1 MFDLTQGDEYNIL
14 TDLLVETLFILFCMA
29 VMIDSWLKLCSFCS
43 VWYLDL
49 LLRRRYASNMTV
61 KKLLANKAED
71 SDTNGGATSSCQA
84 SALGTMPQGPLAM
97 TTSAFTGV
105 RSSSS
110 SIIPGSVM
118 QRLVSPATALRL
130 PGQSSLDDALQTVVT
145 SYHTTLP
152 TADIKV
158 PSPTTLPSLSPRKN
172 VTRTVQSTKAPIPTT
187 TRMQTE
193 KKSVSL
199 TKTIVSG
206 GTTFTLGPNA
216 VAAMIAGGSGGA
228 RPGTVVLPAGQQ
240 LTGVDASGK
249 KQVML
254 QVMPQGVVGGSNI
267 LQGYILPQGATV
279 RTVRLGN
286 PRAVPTSSTAADA
299 AVASPVGASGATMP
313 GNNAGSGLL
322 MPQAV
327 TSKTT
332 SEVLKSMLAARG
344 LTNSAT
350 PTSLPASVAATLPGS
365 ITSSVSVVPRTV
377 SALNQQ
383 GGAEVTHMSRL
394 ISTPMAGVTVP
405 QPGHPVVA
413 ALAAANQG
421 GVFLQTVL
429 PQMQGLGSL
438 AAGAIAS
445 GSSAAPTVS
454 QSVPPQN
461 VVRVSLPVG
470 LPVAALQS
478 AASGIRLVAGQLA
491 SSSADGGHVA
501 TAGLK
506 PGVQGLPQQLQALV
520 SPGSLQRM
528 RTQLLPPQQAGFVV
542 DSSGGQVSGGQ
553 TSSAFGGEAAAGQQ
567 LQQTLQLHFKV
578 QPNQQAAASSTS
590 ASDGLPPMVQGGNV
604 KAAAASSQ
612 GLIPVLAS
620 PSLSPNNSAAAKVIL
635 ASPTTTTAAAA
646 SVATTVQLSAAG
658 SGLVAPS
665 CSKTRDLQAALGA
678 ASRLSLSV
686 IPGPLSNQFTISPV
700 PTQSASSPGA
710 GSLKQASSGQLEAA
724 RVIVPAGG
732 DGGQVHPNIS
742 SVLSAA
748 TPLQLGMKRGVA
760 SSGVQPIPAKMA
772 RMDPAGGNSG
782 AVLASLS
789 QMVGSS
795 MNRPPGQA
803 AGDVVIG
810 SPARGPPGGGLQ
822 RVVKASAA
830 GDVGAS
836 STLQSL
842 AAHVAPAVSPSML
855 PAASGSRENSA
866 SVGHAVQGAPARG
879 NMAQILQQLAVVSP
893 VSGAGTAPVSLQ
905 FQPQRGVQQQQQVI
919 TMRQV
924 GGQLLTPSNVPVTV
938 HNNGEVKVRRAH
950 SFAVSVGHWA
960 GQGRAWVVPEE
971 VARLSA

>member
-1 MFDLTQGDEYNIL
+1 
-14 TDLLVETLFILFCMA
+14 
-29 VMIDSWLKLCSFCS
+29 
-43 VWYLDL
+43 
-49 LLRRRYASNMTV
+49 MTV

-84 SALGTMPQGPLAM
+84 SALGAMPQGPLVV
-97 TTSAFTGV
+97 TTSAFASV
-105 RSSSS
+105 RSSSTS
-110 SIIPGSVM
+110 VIPGSVM
-118 QRLVSPATALRL
+118 QRLGSPATVLRL

-228 RPGTVVLPAGQQ
+228 RPGPVVLPAGQQ
-240 LTGVDASGK
+240 VTGVDASGK

-254 QVMPQGVVGGSNI
+254 QVMPHGVVGGGNI

-279 RTVRLGN
+279 RTMRLGN
-286 PRAVPTSSTAADA
+286 PRTLPTSSSAPDA

-313 GNNAGSGLL
+313 GSTTGSGSL

-350 PTSLPASVAATLPGS
+350 PTSLPASVAATMPGS
-365 ITSSVSVVPRTV
+365 ITSSVSVVPRTL

-383 GGAEVTHMSRL
+383 GGAEVTHTSHL
-394 ISTPMAGVTVP
+394 ISTPMAGVTMP
-405 QPGHPVVA
+405 QASHPVVA

-438 AAGAIAS
+438 AAAAVAS
-445 GSSAAPTVS
+445 GSGAAATVS

-461 VVRVSLPVG
+461 VVHVSLPVG

-478 AASGIRLVAGQLA
+478 ATSGIRLVAGQLA
-491 SSSADGGHVA
+491 SSSADGGQVA

-542 DSSGGQVSGGQ
+542 DASGGQVSGGQ
-553 TSSAFGGEAAAGQQ
+553 SSSALGGEAAAGQQ

-578 QPNQQAAASSTS
+578 QPNQQAAGSS
-590 ASDGLPPMVQGGNV
+590 ASVSGGPPPVVQGGNV
-604 KAAAASSQ
+604 KAAAAGSQ
-612 GLIPVLAS
+612 GLIPMLAS
-620 PSLSPNNSAAAKVIL
+620 PALSPNNSAAAKVIL
-635 ASPTTTTAAAA
+635 ASPTTITTTTTAAAA
-646 SVATTVQLSAAG
+646 SVATTIQLSAAG

-678 ASRLSLSV
+678 AGRLSLSV

-710 GSLKQASSGQLEAA
+710 GSLKQASGGPLEAA

-732 DGGQVHPNIS
+732 DGGQVRPNVS
-742 SVLSAA
+742 SILSAA
-748 TPLQLGMKRGVA
+748 TSLQLQLGVKRGVA

-789 QMVGSS
+789 QMVGSG
-795 MNRPPGQA
+795 MNRHPGQA
-803 AGDVVIG
+803 VGDAVIG
-810 SPARGPPGGGLQ
+810 SPAARGPPGGGLQ

-830 GDVGAS
+830 GDVGAG

-842 AAHVAPAVSPSML
+842 AAHVAPAVSPSVL

-866 SVGHAVQGAPARG
+866 SVGPAVQGAPARG

-905 FQPQRGVQQQQQVI
+905 LRPQQGVQQQQQVI

-938 HNNGEVKVRRAH
+938 HNNGEVKVRRAR
-950 SFAVSVGHWA
+950 SFTVT
-960 GQGRAWVVPEE
+960 GQGLARSVPEE
-971 VARLSA
+971 VARLST

>member
-1 MFDLTQGDEYNIL
+1 
-14 TDLLVETLFILFCMA
+14 
-29 VMIDSWLKLCSFCS
+29 
-43 VWYLDL
+43 
-49 LLRRRYASNMTV
+49 MTV

-71 SDTNGGATSSCQA
+71 TDTNGGATGSCQA
-84 SALGTMPQGPLAM
+84 SAISTMPQGPLVM

-105 RSSSS
+105 RSSST

-118 QRLVSPATALRL
+118 QRLVSPATVLRP

-279 RTVRLGN
+279 RTVHLGN
-286 PRAVPTSSTAADA
+286 PRTLPTSSTAPDT
-299 AVASPVGASGATMP
+299 AVASPVGASGATVP
-313 GNNAGSGLL
+313 GSNAGSGLL
-322 MPQAV
+322 MPQAA
-327 TSKTT
+327 TSKAT

-350 PTSLPASVAATLPGS
+350 PTSLPASVVATLPGS

-377 SALNQQ
+377 SVLNQQ
-383 GGAEVTHMSRL
+383 GGAEVTQASRL

-421 GVFLQTVL
+421 GVFLQTIL

-438 AAGAIAS
+438 AAGAVAS
-445 GSSAAPTVS
+445 GSSAAATVS

-491 SSSADGGHVA
+491 SSSADGGQVT

-542 DSSGGQVSGGQ
+542 DASGGQVSGGQ
-553 TSSAFGGEAAAGQQ
+553 TSSAFGGEATAGQQ

-590 ASDGLPPMVQGGNV
+590 SSGGPPAVVQGGNV

-635 ASPTTTTAAAA
+635 ASPTTTTTAAAA

-732 DGGQVHPNIS
+732 DGGQVHPNVS

-748 TPLQLGMKRGVA
+748 MPLQLQLGVKRGVA

-795 MNRPPGQA
+795 MNRHPGQV
-803 AGDVVIG
+803 AGDAVIG
-810 SPARGPPGGGLQ
+810 SPARGPPGSGLQ

-905 FQPQRGVQQQQQVI
+905 FQPQRGVQQQQQQVI

-950 SFAVSVGHWA
+950 SFTVSVGHWA
-960 GQGRAWVVPEE
+960 GRGMGDARGGGQTECLRPGREGVGLNPATGSNLPCLLPKAMIHFRTQLRDNNV
-971 VARLSA
+971 R